1 MSEDIISLGFED
13 ALKAL
18 DSASDLFKIDV
29 FIPSKQRTLSFKE
42 IDAKQQKTLLNV
54 AIDDNVYGSDF
65 NKAFYAIL
73 KSNILTEN
81 PSIIDE
87 LSIADRS
94 FIGISLR
101 SQISPDINIKFTDE
115 ISEKINLNDLI
126 SKFRTYKLPNSENL
140 EVKNDNVTLSV
151 SISLPNLRKE
161 LDYNEEFF
169 KDYKKSNN
177 NDDIKKVISEAFIG
191 EISKY
196 INSVKL
202 NENTFNFETLSTNQ
216 KLRIVEKLP
225 SGLIQKI
232 LNKISDWKKDID
244 DVLTVSSGENTKVIS
259 VDSLLFLS

>member
-42 IDAKQQKTLLNV
+42 IDAKQQKSLLNV

-65 NKAFYAIL
+65 NKAFFSIL
-73 KSNILTEN
+73 KSNILGEDS
-81 PSIIDE
+81 SIIDE
-87 LSIADRS
+87 LNVADRS

-101 SQISPDINIKFTDE
+101 SQISPDINVKFTDE
-115 ISEKINLNDLI
+115 KSEKINLNDII
-126 SKFRTYKLPNSENL
+126 SKFKTYKLPSSETL
-140 EVKNDNVTLSV
+140 EIKNDNVTLSV
-151 SISLPNLRKE
+151 NISLPTLRKE

-169 KDYKKSNN
+169 KDYKKSSN

-225 SGLIQKI
+225 SGLIQKV

-244 DVLTVSSGENTKVIS
+244 GILTVSSGENTKVIS

>member
-1 MSEDIISLGFED
+1 MSEENINLGFED

-29 FIPSKQRTLSFKE
+29 YIPSKQKTLSFKE
-42 IDAKQQKTLLNV
+42 IDAKQQKSLLNV

-65 NKAFYAIL
+65 NKVFYTIL
-73 KSNILTEN
+73 KSNILGEDS
-81 PSIIDE
+81 SIIDE
-87 LSIADRS
+87 LNVADRS

-101 SQISPDINIKFTDE
+101 NQISPDINVKFTDE
-115 ISEKINLNDLI
+115 ITEKINLNEVI
-126 SKFRTYKLPNSENL
+126 SKFTTYKVPNSETL
-140 EVKNDNVTLSV
+140 EVKNDNVTLNV
-151 SISLPNLRKE
+151 NISLPNLKKE
-161 LDYNEEFF
+161 LDYNEDFF

-191 EISKY
+191 EITKY

-244 DVLTVSSGENTKVIS
+244 DVLTVTNGENTKVIS
-259 VDSLLFLS
+259 IDSLLFLS

>member
-1 MSEDIISLGFED
+1 MSEENISLGFED

-29 FIPSKQRTLSFKE
+29 FIPSKQKTISFKE
-42 IDAKQQKTLLNV
+42 IDAKQQKSLLNV

-73 KSNILTEN
+73 KNNILGEDS
-81 PSIIDE
+81 SIIDE
-87 LSIADRS
+87 LSVADRS

-101 SQISPDINIKFTDE
+101 SQISPDINVKFTDE
-115 ISEKINLNDLI
+115 ISEKINLNDII
-126 SKFRTYKLPNSENL
+126 SKFKTYNLPSSETL

-151 SISLPNLRKE
+151 NISLPTLRKE

-169 KDYKKSNN
+169 KDYKKSNT

-196 INSVKL
+196 INSVTL
-202 NENTFNFETLSTNQ
+202 NENTFNFESLSTNQ

-244 DVLTVSSGENTKVIS
+244 TVLTVSSGENTKVVS